1 MNFDHIPQRPNSE
14 RYQKFIMI
22 ASGLFIFLVPGFFMY
37 LGVGSVFEEGTFLYN
52 LATGAAAIFC
62 AILAVKTVESMEK
75 KHKEQVYA
83 WDDYWCAYW
92 QRVNE
97 LEDQLADL
105 PADAPEYEVQ
115 RVESDLSYMRGI
127 EKRADLLYPDRRSS
141 AKSDLV
147 SSSSSFDYG
156 KYKDNLRK
164 NLPRDIFVFLIVI
177 VASVFL
183 VGYVILPKLDLPD
196 FHFGSSN
203 AKPAPTLST
212 SSQSSILQY
221 YQHNYPQTWGYISKY
236 ADDPFNYLQ
245 YYHSVWGRLQVYHG
259 DGIPFGTLT
268 AFEQRLVSYPPI
280 KSYIYLAT
288 GQTTYHSTPDCYT
301 LLRSDVYAEPSK
313 YFSLYDPCSKCVG
326 E

>member
-1 MNFDHIPQRPNSE
+1 MSNCRKPDDRSAFFGGALVLLGFFIKFAVPEPYNDIAGKVLIGIIALVIISFFAFTFINEKKVLNSKEQSATNTTSSRNSSINLDAPLKEFDHS
-14 RYQKFIMI
+14 
-22 ASGLFIFLVPGFFMY
+22 
-37 LGVGSVFEEGTFLYN
+37 
-52 LATGAAAIFC
+52 
-62 AILAVKTVESMEK
+62 
-75 KHKEQVYA
+75 
-83 WDDYWCAYW
+83 
-92 QRVNE
+92 
-97 LEDQLADL
+97 
-105 PADAPEYEVQ
+105 
-115 RVESDLSYMRGI
+115 
-127 EKRADLLYPDRRSS
+127 
-141 AKSDLV
+141 
-147 SSSSSFDYG
+147 

-164 NLPRDIFVFLIVI
+164 NLPRDIFIFLIVI
-177 VASVFL
+177 VASVIL
-183 VGYVILPKLDLPD
+183 VCYVILPKLDLPD
-196 FHFGSSN
+196 IHFGSSN

-313 YFSLYDPCSKCVG
+313 YFSFYEPCSKCVG